1 MTRTSPTHAK
11 LAQPIVHAPGLFH
24 SLAPGERKRDKL
36 DVTHVAGDTTV
47 SFVGFEPLDSTDL
60 RVLQGLIALATAG
73 LRNIRRLLRDGQSL
87 RTSLDLKGDAQDER
101 TVAARFT
108 LASLADMAGFDRG
121 GFGCRQMRASLQRLS
136 NVTVLVDRPEFE
148 GAFRLVS
155 GYRLDKHTG
164 ELVVSISPLGTTAIL
179 GRQGYLR
186 LNMDEVRRIHGE
198 VAHLIHSRLHWVN
211 QGDRRPVNMD
221 TLCSYAYVG
230 VRTGSALRKRRMA
243 VRQALKEL
251 MDVGWTVTEKYPGTY
266 LIGRPR
272 RASDQGELVTRAGV
286 NW

>member
-1 MTRTSPTHAK
+1 MTRGTPTHAK
-11 LAQPIVHAPGLFH
+11 VAQPIVHAPGLFR
-24 SLAPGERKRDKL
+24 SLAPGERKKDKL
-36 DVTHVAGDTTV
+36 DVTYVVGDVTV
-47 SFVGFEPLDSTDL
+47 RFVGFEPLDSTDL

-87 RTSLDLKGDAQDER
+87 KASLDLKGDAQAER

-108 LASLADMAGFDRG
+108 LASLADAAGFDRG
-121 GFGCRQMRASLQRLS
+121 GFGCKQIRASLQRLS
-136 NVTVLVDRPEFE
+136 NVTALVSRPEFE

-186 LNMDEVRRIHGE
+186 LDMKEVRRIHGE
-198 VAHLIHSRLHWVN
+198 VAHLIHGRLHWVN
-211 QGDRRPVNMD
+211 QGDRRPVSLD
-221 TLCSYAYVG
+221 TLCSYAYAG

-251 MDVGWTVTEKYPGTY
+251 VAVGWTVTETNPGTY

-272 RASDQGELVTRAGV
+272 RASS
-286 NW
+286 